1 MGFFSWNCKCC
12 GKSIVSPYSPKE
24 IDWMN
29 KITMV
34 LDTGEVIQG
43 KYDGYGDIYS
53 RTDEHAYGDNW
64 DIDENA
70 ESICLDNE
78 HRATF
83 YHTACYE
90 ENNQLDFKVKMI
102 LHVTKDFSW
111 TKRIMLIAFLL
122 MRHESTSKSNT
133 TSIFRVFSR
142 I

>member
-12 GKSIVSPYSPKE
+12 GKSIVSPYSPKQ

-34 LDTGEVIQG
+34 MDTGEVIQG
-43 KYDGYGDIYS
+43 EYDGYGNIYN
-53 RTDEHAYGDNW
+53 RTDEHRWGDNW

-78 HRATF
+78 HQATF

-90 ENNQLDFKVKMI
+90 ESGKPGFQGQNDSANDQGFFLDE
-102 LHVTKDFSW
+102 KDYADCVPTNAS
-111 TKRIMLIAFLL
+111 
-122 MRHESTSKSNT
+122 
-133 TSIFRVFSR
+133 
-142 I
+142 